1 MLKSN
6 GKIYFILLILLSG
19 LLISC
24 NSSKLVQKRGGL
36 LLTNVSIANP
46 EPYLDIDEIDGFI
59 LQKPVNGN
67 MTFFHP
73 GVSIYEGLS
82 KGKQTKVKSYFK
94 KIIGEQPVILDTT
107 LARQSVTDIIRFMNN
122 KGFYDAS
129 ARYQIIPINKTSVK
143 VKYLL
148 EPGQPY
154 HIKNLIY
161 ISADTVI
168 LTKILQDTSN
178 SLLHNGNIYDIEL
191 MDDERDRITKQLKN
205 QGYLTFIKSYITYL
219 ADSSAGQKE
228 VNLTL
233 IVNRLQSKVKNSEL
247 IAEEDHPVY
256 EIRNIYIKPDQTVQE
271 NADTSYYKSSGS
283 LNSAGFFLINENHLK
298 LRPTVFKNNLFF
310 HSGELYNQ
318 QKLNNSYR
326 RLLSLAIIQSASIN
340 LIMPDE
346 NDKLIDGKLPVDCII
361 KIARNPVNSFSVGA
375 EGTNSG
381 GNLGLGANML
391 FQNKNIFRSAEL
403 FRLKVNGGAEIQGNI
418 QAAKNESKLWVFNTL
433 EYGVEAAL
441 DFPRMVAPFR
451 IKTAELV
458 SATTTTFSMGN
469 AFETRPDYTRT
480 ISTFSVS
487 YKWNTNERVKHIYS
501 PFELNFV
508 NISTDSAFN
517 AYLKSLSDPLFLSQY
532 SNHLLSMMRYSLIYT
547 QPGHRKLKESLFLRI
562 NAEAAG
568 NVLYA
573 LDKIS
578 GRQPNTDGYYTYFN
592 VRYSQFVRT
601 DADLR
606 FFWPVSQKSSF
617 AMRIMGGIGIPYA
630 NAEALPFEKTFWL
643 GGANDMRSWKLR
655 SLGPG
660 GFKSDIISFDHT
672 GDIMFLSS
680 LEFRFPIYHYIHGAA
695 FADGGNVWLI
705 KKNENFP
712 QGEFKPGK
720 VLNDLAMGA
729 GFGVRLDFS
738 FFILRIDWGLKIKN
752 PARDNQWFNS
762 QDFGLTK
769 GTWNLG
775 IGMPF

>member
-1 MLKSN
+1 MNKSAE
-6 GKIYFILLILLSG
+6 KVSLFILVLLTAVLS
-19 LLISC
+19 SC
-24 NSSKLVQKRGGL
+24 NSSKLMQKRGGY
-36 LLTNVSIANP
+36 LLTKVMITNP
-46 EPYLDIDEIDGFI
+46 EPYLDYDALDGFV
-59 LQKPVNGN
+59 LQKPVGGN
-67 MTFFHP
+67 MSFFHP
-73 GVSIYEGLS
+73 GVRIYERLS
-82 KGKQTKVKSYFK
+82 KGKDNGVKKYFR
-94 KIIGEQPVILDTT
+94 KILGEQPVILDTT
-107 LARQSVTDIIRFMNN
+107 LARESITDLIRYMHN
-122 KGFYDAS
+122 KGFYNSS
-129 ARYQIIPINKTSVK
+129 AYYVIEPVSKTAVRVRYVLN
-143 VKYLL
+143 
-148 EPGQPY
+148 PGKPY
-154 HIKNLIY
+154 HIKKLEYN
-161 ISADTVI
+161 SADSLI
-168 LTKILQDTSN
+168 LKNIVQDTAN
-178 SLLHNGNIYDIEL
+178 SLIRSGAVYDIEL
-191 MDDERDRITKQLKN
+191 MDDERDRITRQLKN
-205 QGYLTFIKSYITYL
+205 QGYLTFVKSYITYL
-219 ADSSAGQKE
+219 ADSSAGNKE

-233 IVNRLQSKVKNSEL
+233 NVNRIQSKNTGDSLFESN
-247 IAEEDHPVY
+247 HPVY
-256 EIRNIYIKPDQTVQE
+256 EIRNIYIKPDQDHSQF
-271 NADTSYYKSSGS
+271 NDTILYESSKN
-283 LNSAGFFLINENHLK
+283 LLATKLFFINPDNLK
-298 LRPTVFKNNLFF
+298 LKPWVFKSNLFF
-310 HSGELYNQ
+310 RSGDLYNQ

-326 RLLSLAIIQSASIN
+326 RLMSMSIIQSANIS
-340 LIMPDE
+340 LLMPGTDE
-346 NDKLIDGKLPVDCII
+346 KLANGNIPVDCVI
-361 KIARNPVNSFSVGA
+361 KITRNPVNSFSVGA

-391 FQNKNIFRSAEL
+391 FQNKNIFKSAEI

-458 SATTTTFSMGN
+458 SATTTTFLMGN

-480 ISTFSVS
+480 ISTFSVA

-568 NVLYA
+568 NVLFA

-578 GRQPNTDGYYTYFN
+578 GRKPNTDGYYTYFN
-592 VRYSQFVRT
+592 VRYSQFLRT

-606 FFWPVSQKSSF
+606 FFWPVSQSSSL

-660 GFKSDIISFDHT
+660 GFKSDTVSFDHT
-672 GDIMFLSS
+672 GDLMFLSS

-705 KKNENFP
+705 KENENFP
-712 QGEFKPGK
+712 QGEFNPGK
-720 VLNDLAMGA
+720 ALNDLALGA

-752 PARDNQWFNS
+752 PARDNQWFNP
-762 QDFGLTK
+762 QDFGLKK